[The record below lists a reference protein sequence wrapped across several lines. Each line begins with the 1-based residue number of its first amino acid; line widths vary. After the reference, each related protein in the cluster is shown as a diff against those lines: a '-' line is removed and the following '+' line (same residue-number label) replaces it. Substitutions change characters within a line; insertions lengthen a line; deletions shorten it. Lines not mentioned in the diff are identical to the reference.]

1 MLRTLLTTTAFAA
14 MLATGAIA
22 QDTTTAPATE
32 APAAASTDATMSAD
46 AATSSILATGYTVT
60 DKDNLATE
68 IIGQQV
74 YSSDAADAE
83 HIGDVNDLVVG
94 PAGEVAAVVIGV
106 GGFLGIGEKNVAV
119 NFSELQWVVA
129 DDNTKRFVLPT
140 SKEALE
146 SAPDFVAQDQTM
158 ENTNNTTVPVDQSQ
172 PATTAPADTMTP
184 APADGAMA
192 PADGTMAPADGT
204 MAPADNTMAPAD
216 NTMAP
221 ADGTAAPADNTMA
234 PADNTMAP
242 ADGATMID
250 RSTLNDVAIT
260 TDELKGT
267 TAYGPSGEDLGKV
280 GDVVLAADGKT
291 VEAVIID
298 FGGFLGIGTKPV
310 AVGFDTLKFQA
321 DANNNRY
328 VYLNV
333 TRDQLDAA
341 PAFDADTYKT
351 DPANQRLVVSN

>member
-22 QDTTTAPATE
+22 QDNTAAPATE

-46 AATSSILATGYTVT
+46 AATSSILATGYAVT

-74 YSSDAADAE
+74 YGSDAADAE
-83 HIGDVNDLVVG
+83 HIGDVNNLVVG
-94 PAGEVAAVVIGV
+94 PAGEIAAVVIGV

-140 SKEALE
+140 TKEALE
-146 SAPDFVAQDQTM
+146 AAPDFVAEDQTM

-184 APADGAMA
+184 APADGA
-192 PADGTMAPADGT
+192 TAPADGT

-221 ADGTAAPADNTMA
+221 ADGTAAPN
-234 PADNTMAP
+234 
-242 ADGATMID
+242 GAAMID
-250 RSTLNDVAIT
+250 RSTLTDVAVT
-260 TDELKGT
+260 TDDLKGT
-267 TAYGPSGEDLGKV
+267 TAYGPSGEDLGKI
-280 GDVVLAADGKT
+280 GDLVLAEDGKT

-341 PAFDADTYKT
+341 PAFDANTYKT
-351 DPANQRLVVSN
+351 DPTNQRLVVSN

>member
-22 QDTTTAPATE
+22 QDTTTPATE
-32 APAAASTDATMSAD
+32 TPATTAATTAD
-46 AATSSILATGYTVT
+46 AVGSSILATGYSIT

-68 IIGQQV
+68 IIGRQV
-74 YSSDAADAE
+74 YSSSATDAE
-83 HIGDVNDLVVG
+83 HIGDINNLVVG
-94 PAGEVAAVVIGV
+94 PAGEVAAVIIGV

-119 NFSELQWVVA
+119 NFSELQWIVA

-146 SAPDFVAQDQTM
+146 AAPDFVA
-158 ENTNNTTVPVDQSQ
+158 EDQSVENME
-172 PATTAPADTMTP
+172 TTAPAD
-184 APADGAMA
+184 GA
-192 PADGTMAPADGT
+192 MAPADGT

-216 NTMAP
+216 NA
-221 ADGTAAPADNTMA
+221 MA
-234 PADNTMAP
+234 PADNAMAP
-242 ADGATMID
+242 ADTATGTMID
-250 RSTLNDVAIT
+250 RSTLTDVAIT

-267 TAYGPSGEDLGKV
+267 TAYGPSGEDLGKI

-291 VEAVIID
+291 IEAVIID

-310 AVGFDTLKFQA
+310 AVGFDTLTFQA

-333 TRDQLDAA
+333 TRDQLDTA
-341 PAFDADTYKT
+341 PAFDANTYQT
-351 DPANQRLVVSN
+351 DPATQRLVVSN